1 MRSKGIGMYEV
12 KDENSFVIERFEEME
27 STNLY
32 IKEKRAE
39 GVNRI
44 VTACRQTGGRGTKGR
59 SFSSE
64 EGGVYLSK
72 LTFYEKFPSSQAFF
86 VMASAAVA
94 VCETLVFYGFKP
106 AIKWAND
113 VYVNDKKICGI
124 LIENV
129 FSGSNISSSI
139 VGIGLNVYNALPDEL
154 HSIATTME
162 QVSGKRF
169 SVEEVTKKLIE
180 ELKKEHTMEEYI
192 SFIGY
197 MGTSAELLIGDER
210 VHGTLLEV
218 DETGGLWVE
227 IQGEKRR
234 LTSVEVSVRINR

>member
-1 MRSKGIGMYEV
+1 MNGEK
-12 KDENSFVIERFEEME
+12 SFLIEHFEEME

-32 IKEKRAE
+32 IKEKREE
-39 GVNRI
+39 GVDRI
-44 VTACRQTGGRGTKGR
+44 VTARRQTGGRGTKGR

-72 LTFYEKFPSSQAFF
+72 LTFYEGFPASQAFSI
-86 VMASAAVA
+86 MASAAVA
-94 VCETLVFYGFKP
+94 VCKTLVFYGFAP
-106 AIKWAND
+106 VIKWAND

-139 VGIGLNVYNALPDEL
+139 VGIGLNVYNVLPEEL

-162 QVSGKRF
+162 QASGKRF
-169 SVEEVTKKLIE
+169 SVEEVTQKLIE
-180 ELKKEHTMEEYI
+180 ELRKERKIEEYI

-197 MGTSAELLIGDER
+197 MGASAELILGDER
-210 VHGTLLEV
+210 VHGILLKV
-218 DETGGLWVE
+218 DETGGLWAE

-234 LTSVEVSVRINR
+234 LTSAEVSVRINR

>member
-1 MRSKGIGMYEV
+1 MNGEKT
-12 KDENSFVIERFEEME
+12 FLIEHSEEME

-44 VTACRQTGGRGTKGR
+44 VTARRQTGGRGTKGR

-72 LTFYEKFPSSQAFF
+72 LTFYDNFPASQAFSI
-86 VMASAAVA
+86 MASAAVA
-94 VCETLVFYGFKP
+94 VCKTLVFYGFAP
-106 AIKWAND
+106 VIKWAND

-139 VGIGLNVYNALPDEL
+139 VGVGLNVYNVLPEEL

-162 QVSGKRF
+162 QASGKRF
-169 SVEEVTKKLIE
+169 SVEEVTQKLIE
-180 ELKKEHTMEEYI
+180 ELKKERKIDEYI

-197 MGTSAELLIGDER
+197 MGASAELILGDER
-210 VHGTLLEV
+210 VHGTLLRV

-234 LTSVEVSVRINR
+234 LTSAEVSVRINR

>member
-1 MRSKGIGMYEV
+1 MNGEK
-12 KDENSFVIERFEEME
+12 SFLIEHFEEME

-32 IKEKRAE
+32 IKEKREE
-39 GVNRI
+39 GVDRI
-44 VTACRQTGGRGTKGR
+44 VTARRQTGGRGTKGR

-72 LTFYEKFPSSQAFF
+72 LTFYEGFPAAQAFSI
-86 VMASAAVA
+86 MASAAVA
-94 VCETLVFYGFKP
+94 VCKTLVFYGFAP
-106 AIKWAND
+106 VIKWAND

-139 VGIGLNVYNALPDEL
+139 VGIGLNVYNVLPEEL

-162 QVSGKRF
+162 QASGKRF
-169 SVEEVTKKLIE
+169 SVEEVTQKLIE
-180 ELKKEHTMEEYI
+180 ELRKERKIEEYI

-197 MGTSAELLIGDER
+197 MGASAELILGDER
-210 VHGTLLEV
+210 VHGTLLKV
-218 DETGGLWVE
+218 DETGGLWAE

-234 LTSVEVSVRINR
+234 LTSAEVSVRINR

>member
-1 MRSKGIGMYEV
+1 MYEV
-12 KDENSFVIERFEEME
+12 KDKNSFLIEQFEEME

-32 IKEKRAE
+32 IKEKRSE

-44 VTACRQTGGRGTKGR
+44 VMARRQTGGRGTKGR

-72 LTFYEKFPSSQAFF
+72 LTFYERFPSAQAFF

-94 VCETLVFYGFKP
+94 VCETLVFYGFQP
-106 AIKWAND
+106 VIKWAND

-139 VGIGLNVYNALPDEL
+139 VGIGLNVYNALPAEL

-162 QVSGKRF
+162 QASGKRF
-169 SVEEVTKKLIE
+169 SVEEVTKKLID

-197 MGTSAELLIGDER
+197 MGASAELLIGDER
-210 VHGTLLEV
+210 VHGTLLNV

-234 LTSVEVSVRINR
+234 LTSAEVSVRIKR